1 MSDELSVERSIDE
14 EWMSRCLDLAS
25 KAEGRTAPNPMVG
38 AVILN
43 KAGKLV
49 GEGYHKRAGTAHA
62 EKIALAMAGVKARG
76 GTLYTNLEPCN
87 HLANRRTSP
96 CTPLLLDAGIKR
108 LVVGQ
113 ADPIRA
119 HAGGAA
125 WLAKRG
131 VEVTRRVLESSCKE
145 LNRAFNTWAKMGR
158 PLFVLKV
165 AASLDGRIATNTGES
180 QWITGKAARADG
192 HRLRSKLD
200 GILVGV
206 ETVLADDPR
215 LTARGRGSRDPM
227 RIVLDSQL
235 RTPVHSKLL
244 PANCKSKARVLI
256 VGTESAPED
265 RANALEI
272 CGAEVLRLP
281 AVKKRPCLKALG
293 EHLAE
298 RGITSVLV
306 EGGASVHSSFLA
318 ADLCDELRLYLAP
331 IVIGGQGKTW
341 LGGEGI
347 TSLADATRLRW
358 TGDPIR
364 LGQDTLLLARRR

>member
-1 MSDELSVERSIDE
+1 MSAELSVDE
-14 EWMSRCLDLAS
+14 KWMRRCLDLAS

-38 AVILN
+38 AVVLS
-43 KAGKLV
+43 KSGKLV
-49 GEGYHKRAGTAHA
+49 GEGFHKRAGTAHA
-62 EKIALAMAGVKARG
+62 EKIALAMAGAKARG

-87 HLANRRTSP
+87 HLSNRRTSP
-96 CTPLLLDAGIKR
+96 CTPLLLDAGIQR

-131 VEVTRRVLESSCKE
+131 VEVTRRVLEKSCKE
-145 LNRAFNTWAKMGR
+145 LNRAFNTWAKMDR

-180 QWITGKAARADG
+180 QWITGKAARVDG

-200 GILVGV
+200 AILVGV

-215 LTARGRGSRDPM
+215 LNARGRGSRDPM

-244 PANCKSKARVLI
+244 PANCKSQAGVLI
-256 VGTESAPED
+256 VGTKSAPKD
-265 RANALEI
+265 RADALEA
-272 CGAEVLRLP
+272 CGADVVRLP
-281 AVKKRPCLKALG
+281 SVKKRPCLQALG
-293 EHLAE
+293 KHLAE

-306 EGGASVHSSFLA
+306 EGGAGVHSSFLA
-318 ADLCDELRLYLAP
+318 SGLCDELRLYIAP
-331 IVIGGQGKTW
+331 LVIGGYGKSW
-341 LGGEGI
+341 LGGKGI
-347 TSLADATRLRW
+347 SSLADATHLRW

-364 LGQDTLLLARRR
+364 LGPDTLLIARP